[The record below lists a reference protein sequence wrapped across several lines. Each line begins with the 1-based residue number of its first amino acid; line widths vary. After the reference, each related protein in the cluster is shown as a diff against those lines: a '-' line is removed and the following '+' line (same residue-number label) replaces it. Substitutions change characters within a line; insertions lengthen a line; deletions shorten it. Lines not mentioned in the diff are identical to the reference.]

1 MNRKDFIRTSTLSML
16 ALSAFG
22 INSGCSNIS
31 RDSIAHC
38 EQHSPVLNRLGNE
51 KYEIFHYASLAPSSH
66 NIQPWKVRIIDN
78 SNFEI
83 TIDTSR
89 ILRAVD
95 PDMREI
101 YISMG
106 TFFENLMQASESYGY
121 KCSYTI
127 QTEGSFLISLKV
139 EKSNS
144 SSAINN
150 KNLERIALRR
160 TLRKNYLSKPVQE
173 SIIRDIFAE
182 DYGNILYFPQQ
193 SIQSKLIADAT
204 LSANQIQVNN
214 NASQKELSEWI
225 RWSNSDAK
233 KHKDGLTPATMEIDG
248 LSGFFVRSFYDKDN
262 VTSEGFK
269 KQTLGLVKEQL
280 DQSGNWIII
289 TTKDN
294 STASLINAGRIY
306 ERAMLKVRELNI
318 AFHPMSQAIEEK
330 DVYQSLKRSLNID
343 GCIQFIIRA
352 GYVKE
357 YPKPVS
363 LRRPVEEFM
372 VTE

>member
-1 MNRKDFIRTSTLSML
+1 MNRKNFIKTSTLSML
-16 ALSAFG
+16 AISAFG
-22 INSGCSNIS
+22 LNPGCSNIS
-31 RDSIAHC
+31 RDSIAQS
-38 EQHSPVLNRLGNE
+38 EQHNPVLNQLEKE
-51 KYEIFHYASLAPSSH
+51 KYDIFHYASLAPSSH

-89 ILRAVD
+89 TLRAVD
-95 PDMREI
+95 PDMREV

-106 TFFENLMQASESYGY
+106 TFLENLLQAAESYGY

-127 QTEGSFLISLKV
+127 KTEGSFLISLKM
-139 EKSNS
+139 EKSKDP
-144 SSAINN
+144 SAINN
-150 KNLERIALRR
+150 ENLKRIALRR
-160 TLRKNYLSKPVQE
+160 TLRKNYLSKPVPD

-182 DYGNILYFPQQ
+182 DYDNILYFPQP
-193 SIQSKLIADAT
+193 SMQSKLIADAT
-204 LSANQIQVNN
+204 LSANSIQVNN

-233 KHKDGLTPATMEIDG
+233 KHMDGLTPATMEIDG
-248 LSGFFVRSFYDKDN
+248 LSGFFVRTFYDKEN
-262 VTSEGFK
+262 VMSEGFK

-294 STASLINAGRIY
+294 SAPSLINTGMIY
-306 ERAMLKVRELNI
+306 ERAMFRIREHNI

-330 DVYQSLKRSLNID
+330 EVYQNLKKSLNID
-343 GCIQFIIRA
+343 GFIQFIIRA
-352 GYVKE
+352 GYVEE

-372 VTE
+372 VIK